1 MQIQLSRMI
10 FVRVDK
16 LFDVDTVEEL
26 ITATEKFDELT
37 DDLHVTT
44 PYFDDDVYLTVEG
57 TVPDVDEYSPLCS
70 FISDN
75 YSDDEWFHSV
85 DEYIDYVN
93 TQVEH
98 PLHGTSDEDSAGD
111 LTFDL
116 QRFAD
121 DEDQKKVLELR
132 QAFRKVCADAK
143 KEYFALGEAMSRIDE
158 AVAERYSDDGAM
170 KDLNDYCVDVSI
182 PLFGALVKADRLAQL
197 LSKID
202 SIADKA

>member
-1 MQIQLSRMI
+1 MAIKQTI
-10 FVRVDK
+10 
-16 LFDVDTVEEL
+16 
-26 ITATEKFDELT
+26 DET
-37 DDLHVTT
+37 
-44 PYFDDDVYLTVEG
+44 
-57 TVPDVDEYSPLCS
+57 
-70 FISDN
+70 
-75 YSDDEWFHSV
+75 SV
-85 DEYIDYVN
+85 AKP
-93 TQVEH
+93 Q
-98 PLHGTSDEDSAGD
+98 A
-111 LTFDL
+111 

-202 SIADKA
+202 RIADKA